1 MEAHFFTTILLKSQD
16 SQTSDVEAHFF
27 TTILLRSYNSRAVGR
42 RPSFFVLGSRPWPE
56 TTTTTQPTQATGA
69 EERPRSSKFHAAGT
83 TFRKKIALSRRRRDG
98 GRSTSLYLC
107 SKIRF
112 GPKNFLP
119 RIRCTGTVF
128 RNKMSLA
135 RRRHARSRYET
146 LYLCSKVRFLVRG
159 VALQK
164 RCCDPCSMARSAGS

>member
-1 MEAHFFTTILLKSQD
+1 MLYLSRK
-16 SQTSDVEAHFF
+16 VR
-27 TTILLRSYNSRAVGR
+27 LR
-42 RPSFFVLGSRPWPE
+42 PE
-56 TTTTTQPTQATGA
+56 TTTTFLPTQATGAEERRVVARFRCTGTTFRTTFRPTQATGA
-69 EERPRSSKFHAAGT
+69 EERPRSSKFRAAGT

-98 GRSTSLYLC
+98 PWTTTLYLC
-107 SKIRF
+107 SKVRF
-112 GPKNFLP
+112 GPKNFLH

-135 RRRHARSRYET
+135 RRRHARRRYET

-164 RCCDPCSMARSAGS
+164 RCCDPITMKRSAGS